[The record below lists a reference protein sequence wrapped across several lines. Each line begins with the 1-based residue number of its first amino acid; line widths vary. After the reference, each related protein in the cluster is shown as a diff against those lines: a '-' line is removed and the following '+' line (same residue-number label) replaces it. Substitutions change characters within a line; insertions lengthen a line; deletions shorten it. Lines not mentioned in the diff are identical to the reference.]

1 MEAIPLQAA
10 QLYKDGSTLRLGL
23 HMRVKNGRLKAVFD
37 EGFQPLVAWRSST
50 ETGCVGNLLQWTAS
64 HVCLTVGNA
73 VDPIYQA
80 ILSTSNPSG
89 SPMAVYATY
98 PFIPLS
104 CNEHLLVGSNSV
116 GVPYVR
122 DLDSGFETWVQ
133 PPVGWSLDA
142 RLAGPHLFL
151 VVQDLTEQTGR
162 LTGWVWKRPNNL
174 EQLVRPD
181 TENLFDFRS
190 DGKTLVWIQ
199 TQSAS
204 ASDVAPGTLWTS
216 PFATSA
222 AELHPT
228 ERGAVPAVAAAQ
240 STKTANDDHYGLI
253 EQATSGSDPKRRV
266 HVYRLSDARHW
277 QVPSIAD
284 VLPTDM
290 IYIDSEEVWYLGATL
305 NGATSTIIR
314 QRIDTLGPGD

>member
-37 EGFQPLVAWRSST
+37 EGFQPLVAWRSSA
-50 ETGCVGNLLQWTAS
+50 ETGCVGNLLQWTAG
-64 HVCLTVGNA
+64 HVCLAVGNA

-80 ILSTSNPSG
+80 ILPTSDPSG
-89 SPMAVYATY
+89 SPLALYATY

-122 DLDSGFETWVQ
+122 DLESGLETWIQ
-133 PPVGWSLDA
+133 PSVGRSFDA
-142 RLAGPHLFL
+142 RLAGEHLLL
-151 VVQDLTEQTGR
+151 VVEDTSGANVK
-162 LTGWVWKRPNNL
+162 LTGWIWNRPNTL
-174 EQLVRPD
+174 EQIVDPGSEVIYD
-181 TENLFDFRS
+181 MRS
-190 DGKTLVWIQ
+190 DGQTLVWVQ
-199 TQSAS
+199 VSSA
-204 ASDVAPGTLWTS
+204 ALGTLAPGTLWTS

-222 AELHPT
+222 AEVKGTARRATPPMYLA
-228 ERGAVPAVAAAQ
+228 E
-240 STKTANDDHYGLI
+240 SSKTANQGFYALI
-253 EQATSGSDPKRRV
+253 DQTSEGNDAERHV

-277 QVPSIAD
+277 AVPQISD
-284 VLPTDM
+284 VKPSKM

-314 QRIDTLGPGD
+314 QRLDALGPGD